1 MNRWCVALLAGLPLT
16 ALAYPIDVE
25 MVPGDTQISYSAH
38 DIAADL
44 ASLTLVNPGENPAR
58 CTVTFNNGPEMP
70 RIRRTLLAPGETAH
84 LTVKLHRQVVRLRI
98 DVECLSTA
106 RRVDE

>member
-16 ALAYPIDVE
+16 APAYPIDVK
-25 MVPGDTQISYSAH
+25 MAGDAQIEYSAH

-44 ASLTLVNPGENPAR
+44 ASLTLINSGKNAAR

-70 RIRRTLLAPGETAH
+70 RIRRTLLAPGETTH
-84 LTVKLHRQVVRLRI
+84 LTVKLHRQVVRLRVE
-98 DVECLSTA
+98 VECVSATP
-106 RRVDE
+106 

>member
-1 MNRWCVALLAGLPLT
+1 MNRWCIAMFAGLPLA

-25 MVPGDTQISYSAH
+25 MTPGDTQIDYSAH

-44 ASLTLVNPGENPAR
+44 ASLTLVNVGENAVR
-58 CTVTFNNGPEMP
+58 CTATFNNGPEMP
-70 RIRRTLLAPGETAH
+70 RIRRALLAPGETTH

-98 DVECLSTA
+98 DVQCVTA
-106 RRVDE
+106 TP